1 MTKLQKIRIGSF
13 VMYLLSDTVNPS
25 QFLDKFLRT
34 GNQANKGRGG
44 LKLISINDELFVCR
58 KYLHGGVGRAVTK
71 DLFLSEKRAL
81 NEIQIMIYL
90 KENHFPVVE
99 PVGILIGEDFPFRK
113 PHIITRFEDN
123 TGELLEFI
131 KVSSRKKR
139 LRAIRDLARYMWHL
153 ERLGIFHPDLHLR
166 NVLVKKNGRL
176 IFLDFDKASKRTI
189 SKKNV
194 ETMIWRLNRF
204 AEKWEIKG
212 YFRISILERLL
223 FIRTYSKLSGYNLEE
238 EMAKKLVAKKL
249 LSRAGWFAESILYGK
264 N

>member
-99 PVGILIGEDFPFRK
+99 QIFP
-113 PHIITRFEDN
+113 
-123 TGELLEFI
+123 LENPT
-131 KVSSRKKR
+131 S
-139 LRAIRDLARYMWHL
+139 
-153 ERLGIFHPDLHLR
+153 
-166 NVLVKKNGRL
+166 
-176 IFLDFDKASKRTI
+176 
-189 SKKNV
+189 
-194 ETMIWRLNRF
+194 
-204 AEKWEIKG
+204 
-212 YFRISILERLL
+212 
-223 FIRTYSKLSGYNLEE
+223 
-238 EMAKKLVAKKL
+238 
-249 LSRAGWFAESILYGK
+249 
-264 N
+264 

>member
-1 MTKLQKIRIGSF
+1 MLALRAGDASSDDKGASVTALRIVGAGNE
-13 VMYLLSDTVNPS
+13 LAEAA
-25 QFLDKFLRT
+25 KFQHQVAAILRARLT
-34 GNQANKGRGG
+34 NG
-44 LKLISINDELFVCR
+44 LCQRFDW
-58 KYLHGGVGRAVTK
+58 LHG
-71 DLFLSEKRAL
+71 AL
-81 NEIQIMIYL
+81 GFSQLLLQRHIEIAQHL
-90 KENHFPVVE
+90 DPGK
-99 PVGILIGEDFPFRK
+99 PVGVSPDGVEDAGEVDIESAAALFEQVREQFRQLVVRQGPLRRVQQLIPA
-113 PHIITRFEDN
+113 
-123 TGELLEFI
+123 
-131 KVSSRKKR
+131 R
-139 LRAIRDLARYMWHL
+139 LRWWHL

-238 EMAKKLVAKKL
+238 EMAKKLVTKKL